1 MPHVVLALQCRVTV
15 VDEGWHTHPPALS
28 STTMDKPWREARLAR
43 WTHTWRTL
51 SYMVSMSLEP
61 SRPLRICMVCF
72 DCSASR
78 SSLLL
83 SGKSSF
89 SLLFSATAGPL
100 SSRPRQADISARR
113 SPSPPPPTPLAW
125 RTRHRVVLLLA
136 HLPPRSVCCAD
147 LHPKIGPRPLLSL
160 WSHALLPLISGR
172 ADIPQLADVNAR
184 KVGKGIGRQ
193 QEGRK
198 ARRVRKAA
206 TAGETRG
213 GNMIASPYERMNA
226 PHHRATER
234 PKGLVK

>member
-1 MPHVVLALQCRVTV
+1 
-15 VDEGWHTHPPALS
+15 
-28 STTMDKPWREARLAR
+28 
-43 WTHTWRTL
+43 
-51 SYMVSMSLEP
+51 LEP

-89 SLLFSATAGPL
+89 SLLFSATAGPP
-100 SSRPRQADISARR
+100 SSRPHQADINVCR
-113 SPSPPPPTPLAW
+113 SPSPPPTPLAW

-147 LHPKIGPRPLLSL
+147 LQPKIGPRPLPSL

-184 KVGKGIGRQ
+184 KVGMGIGRQ
-193 QEGRK
+193 QDGRK
-198 ARRVRKAA
+198 VRRVRKAA
-206 TAGETRG
+206 TAGKTRG
-213 GNMIASPYERMNA
+213 GKLIASPYERMNA

-234 PKGLVK
+234 PLCLSKGPSEMMHASMH